1 MSMIILMEK
10 VVEKNC
16 AVVVGIDPIIDRFPE
31 YILNKFGSDYEKLV
45 AFGKEVLDGV
55 HNIVPAIKFQSAYF
69 ESYGIEGMRAFKD
82 LIKYAKNKE
91 LYVIA
96 DIKRGDIG
104 TTANAYARA
113 YLEPGKDFE
122 VDAITI
128 NPYLGDDS
136 NNEFYKIAKKNN
148 KGIFLL
154 VKTSNRSSGQLQD
167 IKIDAQKIYEKVA
180 IDLKNNEYYDCDN
193 NYSNLGAVIGATY
206 PDEIKRARKLLP
218 KSVFLV
224 PGYGAQGG
232 AAKNI
237 AGAFDNGGLGA
248 IVNSSRGIIY
258 AYDRFGESVMKSSR
272 KAAIEMRDD
281 LNLWR

>member
-1 MSMIILMEK
+1 MSMMTLMEK
-10 VVEKNC
+10 VAEKNC
-16 AVVVGIDPIIDRFPE
+16 VVVVGIDPVIDKFPE
-31 YILNKFGSDYEKLV
+31 YILNKFVSDYEKLME
-45 AFGKEVLDGV
+45 FGKEVLDGV
-55 HNIVPAIKFQSAYF
+55 HDIVPAVKFQSAYF
-69 ESYGIEGMRAFKD
+69 ESYGMEGMNAFKD

-136 NNEFYKIAKKNN
+136 NNEFYKIAKKYD

-154 VKTSNRSSGQLQD
+154 VKTSNKSSGQVQN
-167 IKIDAQKIYEKVA
+167 IKIGKEKIYEKIA
-180 IDLKNNEYYDCDN
+180 INLKNNKYYDCDYD
-193 NYSNLGAVIGATY
+193 YSNLGAVVGATY
-206 PDEIKRARKLLP
+206 PEEIKEIRKILP
-218 KSVFLV
+218 KSVFLI

-232 AAKNI
+232 TAKDI
-237 AGAFDNGGLGA
+237 VEAFENEGLGA

-258 AYDRFGESVMKSSR
+258 AYDKFKKSVMDSSR
-272 KAAIEMRDD
+272 KAAIEMKDD
-281 LNLWR
+281 LNMWR